1 MTRTTANPCVHK
13 ATKSELDSSDVYQF
27 EEKQQQLQW
36 EQVQLSI
43 FMAVVCSTTT
53 EIRKRYASLM
63 WGHLSYGMLLS
74 CLVNGVMF
82 FLQCPSLPFLRE
94 IAGFV
99 KLNQSLYN
107 QLSSQAVTK
116 KIWTSLF

>member
-1 MTRTTANPCVHK
+1 MLVFARQQGTQGMTRTTANPCVHK

-53 EIRKRYASLM
+53 KRRKRYASLM
-63 WGHLSYGMLLS
+63 WGHLGWQPCTPPELWN
-74 CLVNGVMF
+74 VII
-82 FLQCPSLPFLRE
+82 LPWGWHL
-94 IAGFV
+94 
-99 KLNQSLYN
+99 
-107 QLSSQAVTK
+107 
-116 KIWTSLF
+116 